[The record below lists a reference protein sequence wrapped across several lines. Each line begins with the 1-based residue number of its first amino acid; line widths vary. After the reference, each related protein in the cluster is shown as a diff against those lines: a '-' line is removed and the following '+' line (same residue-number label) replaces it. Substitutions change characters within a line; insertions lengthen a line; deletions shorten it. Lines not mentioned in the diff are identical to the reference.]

1 MSKWVADCS
10 KMPSESNCDLKITG
24 SDKESVVE
32 ATYAHTVGSVHRHSP
47 DESGLRDQISSSIT
61 EEE

>member
-24 SDKESVVE
+24 SDKDAVIDAVHS
-32 ATYAHTVGSVHRHSP
+32 HTVGSVHRHSP
-47 DESGLRDQISSSIT
+47 DEAGLRESIAAGLQ
-61 EEE
+61 EE